1 MPEGDHAQE
10 AGRPLYHR
18 VLLKLSGDAFAPI
31 DTGYGIS
38 TTSTGLLARE
48 LADVVDLGVQCAVVV
63 GGGNIFRGRQAPG
76 IDRSR
81 ADYMGM
87 LATVM
92 NALALQDALEK
103 IHVPT
108 RVQTAIHMAQIAE
121 PYIPLRAIR
130 HLEKGRVVVF
140 AAGIGAPYFSTDT
153 TAAQRALE
161 IGAQAILKGTKVDG
175 IYTADPHVDPDGAA
189 VRDDRVPRRAPRG
202 VPGHGRHGDQPL
214 HGERPADH
222 RVRLRVRGEHQPGRV
237 GRTDRHLGPRGRPMT
252 VDSALKAAV
261 EKMDKAISVLK
272 DELAGV
278 RTGRATPALLQRVV
292 VDYYGTPVPIQ
303 QLASFSVPEPRTLMI
318 SPFDRNAIAAM
329 EKSIMSSDL
338 GITPSN
344 DGTVIRLS
352 FPPLTEERRK
362 ELIKLVH
369 HRGEEGRVA
378 VRNIR
383 RHSKEELEKLER
395 EGGISEDDLVRSEKE
410 LQKLTDKH
418 ISDIDDVVAHKDAEL
433 KEI

>member
-1 MPEGDHAQE
+1 
-10 AGRPLYHR
+10 
-18 VLLKLSGDAFAPI
+18 
-31 DTGYGIS
+31 
-38 TTSTGLLARE
+38 
-48 LADVVDLGVQCAVVV
+48 
-63 GGGNIFRGRQAPG
+63 
-76 IDRSR
+76 
-81 ADYMGM
+81 
-87 LATVM
+87 
-92 NALALQDALEK
+92 
-103 IHVPT
+103 
-108 RVQTAIHMAQIAE
+108 
-121 PYIPLRAIR
+121 
-130 HLEKGRVVVF
+130 
-140 AAGIGAPYFSTDT
+140 
-153 TAAQRALE
+153 
-161 IGAQAILKGTKVDG
+161 
-175 IYTADPHVDPDGAA
+175 
-189 VRDDRVPRRAPRG
+189 
-202 VPGHGRHGDQPL
+202 
-214 HGERPADH
+214 
-222 RVRLRVRGEHQPGRV
+222 
-237 GRTDRHLGPRGRPMT
+237 MT
-252 VDSALKAAV
+252 VESALKAAV